1 MKNRTAIGIVCIIL
15 AVAVTFVVSPLVNNV
30 SDKKTEIVRFAN
42 DVSHGTEIKD
52 SDVEV
57 VKISTSSLPAKVIKD
72 KTAVNESFYL
82 TIPRKSTPNSALL
95 GKRLYIKTA

>member
-30 SDKKTEIVRFAN
+30 SDKKTEVILFAN

-52 SDVEV
+52 TVDIVETAF
-57 VKISTSSLPAKVIKD
+57 TSSYSI
-72 KTAVNESFYL
+72 TA
-82 TIPRKSTPNSALL
+82 
-95 GKRLYIKTA
+95 